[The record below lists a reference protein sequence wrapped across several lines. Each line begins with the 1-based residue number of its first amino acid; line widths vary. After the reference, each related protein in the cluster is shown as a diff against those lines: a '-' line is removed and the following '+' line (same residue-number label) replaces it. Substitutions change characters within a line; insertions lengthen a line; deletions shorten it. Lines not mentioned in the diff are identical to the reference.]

1 MNPQQRKYAL
11 IAGVAVVVIAL
22 SWAMFA
28 TLSWFLRR
36 PVPGSAAPVASAV
49 SAPAAASAA
58 SPHINATL
66 YFASE
71 DGQRLVSAQQEVP
84 LGGSTIEQARSILE
98 AQFAAKPPEP
108 LTSTIP
114 EGTAL
119 RGIYVSSQNDAFVDL
134 DPAVRSKHPG
144 GSMQEL
150 LTVYTIVNALLTN
163 LPTLQQVQILIDGRE
178 ADTLAGHVDLRRPL
192 KKNDS
197 LLATP
202 PSP

>member
-1 MNPQQRKYAL
+1 MNPQHRKYTL
-11 IAGVAVVVIAL
+11 IAGVAVAVIVL

-28 TLSWFLRR
+28 ALSWLLRR
-36 PVPGSAAPVASAV
+36 PVPGSEATTVPRVTAPAGGNPAAPR
-49 SAPAAASAA
+49 
-58 SPHINATL
+58 INATI

-71 DGQRLVSAQQEVP
+71 DGQRLVSVQQEVP
-84 LGGSTIEQARSILE
+84 LAGSVVEQARAILE
-98 AQFAAKPPEP
+98 AQFSAKPPES
-108 LTSTIP
+108 LTVTIP
-114 EGTAL
+114 EGTGV
-119 RGIYVSSQNDAFVDL
+119 RGLYVSSQNDVFVDL
-134 DPAVRSKHPG
+134 EPTVRSKHPG

-192 KKNDS
+192 KKNDN

-202 PSP
+202 P

>member
-1 MNPQQRKYAL
+1 VNPQQRKYAL

-28 TLSWFLRR
+28 ALAWLLRR
-36 PVPGSAAPVASAV
+36 PVPGSG
-49 SAPAAASAA
+49 APAVPAVTTPAGGGTA

-66 YFASE
+66 FFASE
-71 DGQRLVSAQQEVP
+71 DGQRLVSSQQEVP
-84 LGGSTIEQARSILE
+84 LGGSVVEQARAILD
-98 AQFAAKPPEP
+98 AQFSAKPPEG

-114 EGTAL
+114 EGTAI
-119 RGIYVSSQNDAFVDL
+119 RGIYVSSQNDVFVDL
-134 DPAVRSKHPG
+134 DPAVKTKHPG

-150 LTVYTIVNALLTN
+150 LTVYTIVNTLLTN
-163 LPTLQQVQILIDGRE
+163 LPMLQQVQILIDGRE

-192 KKNDS
+192 KKNDT

-202 PSP
+202 P

>member
-1 MNPQQRKYAL
+1 VNPSNRKYAL
-11 IAGVAVVVIAL
+11 IAGVAVAVIVL

-28 TLSWFLRR
+28 ALSWLLRR
-36 PVPGSAAPVASAV
+36 PVPGSEATTAPSVTTPAGNPAAPR
-49 SAPAAASAA
+49 
-58 SPHINATL
+58 INATL

-71 DGQRLVSAQQEVP
+71 DGQRLVSVQQEVP
-84 LGGSTIEQARSILE
+84 LAGSVVEQARAILE
-98 AQFAAKPPEP
+98 AQFSAKPPES
-108 LTSTIP
+108 LTSSIP
-114 EGTAL
+114 EGTAV
-119 RGIYVSSQNDAFVDL
+119 RGLYVSGQNDVFVDL
-134 DPAVRSKHPG
+134 EPMVRSKHPG

-163 LPTLQQVQILIDGRE
+163 LPTLQHVQILIDGRE

-202 PSP
+202 P

>member
-1 MNPQQRKYAL
+1 VNQQPRKYAL
-11 IAGVAVVVIAL
+11 IAGVAVAVIAL

-28 TLSWFLRR
+28 ALAWLLRR
-36 PVPGSAAPVASAV
+36 PVPGSGATTVPAVTAPAGNPAAPR
-49 SAPAAASAA
+49 
-58 SPHINATL
+58 INATL

-84 LGGSTIEQARSILE
+84 LGGSVVEQARAILE
-98 AQFAAKPPEP
+98 AQFTAKPPES

-114 EGTAL
+114 EGTAV
-119 RGIYVSSQNDAFVDL
+119 RGVYVSSQNDVFVDL
-134 DPAVRSKHPG
+134 EPTVRSKHPG

-192 KKNDS
+192 KKNNN

-202 PSP
+202 P

>member
-22 SWAMFA
+22 SWGMFA
-28 TLSWFLRR
+28 ALAWLLRR
-36 PVPGSAAPVASAV
+36 PVPGSGAPAV
-49 SAPAAASAA
+49 PGVTAPAAGNAA
-58 SPHINATL
+58 APHINATL

-71 DGQRLVSAQQEVP
+71 DGQRLVSSQQEVP
-84 LGGSTIEQARSILE
+84 LGGSTVEQARSILD
-98 AQFAAKPPEP
+98 AQFSAKPPER

-114 EGTAL
+114 EGTSI
-119 RGIYVSSQNDAFVDL
+119 RGIYVSSQNDVFVDL
-134 DPAVRSKHPG
+134 DPAVRMKHPG

-202 PSP
+202 P

>member
-1 MNPQQRKYAL
+1 MNPQHRKYAL

-22 SWAMFA
+22 SWGMFA
-28 TLSWFLRR
+28 ALAWLLRR
-36 PVPGSAAPVASAV
+36 PVPGSGEPIVPAVTAPPAD
-49 SAPAAASAA
+49 AAA
-58 SPHINATL
+58 PHINATL

-71 DGQRLVSAQQEVP
+71 DGQRLVSSQQEVP
-84 LGGSTIEQARSILE
+84 LGGSTVEQARAILA
-98 AQFAAKPPEP
+98 AQFSAKPPEP

-114 EGTAL
+114 EGTTV

-134 DPAVRSKHPG
+134 DSAVRTKHPG

-202 PSP
+202 P

>member
-1 MNPQQRKYAL
+1 MNLPQRRYAL
-11 IAGVAVVVIAL
+11 IAGVTVVVVAL

-28 TLSWFLRR
+28 GLSWLLRR
-36 PVPGSAAPVASAV
+36 PVPGAASMPAPAIAAPTGN
-49 SAPAAASAA
+49 PPL
-58 SPHINATL
+58 PHINATI

-84 LGGSTIEQARSILE
+84 LGSSVVEQARAILD
-98 AQFAAKPPEP
+98 AQFAARPQPP

-114 EGTAL
+114 EGSTV
-119 RGIYVSSQNDAFVDL
+119 RGIYVSNQNEAFVDL
-134 DPAVRSKHPG
+134 DATVRAKHPG

-150 LTVYTIVNALLTN
+150 LTVYTIVNVLITN

-192 KKNDS
+192 KKNDM

-202 PSP
+202 P

>member
-11 IAGVAVVVIAL
+11 IAGVAVAVVAL

-28 TLSWFLRR
+28 ALGWLLRR
-36 PVPGSAAPVASAV
+36 PVPGSESTA
-49 SAPAAASAA
+49 APAAATTPGDPA
-58 SPHINATL
+58 PRINATL
-66 YFASE
+66 YFASD
-71 DGQRLVSAQQEVP
+71 DGQRLVAAPQEVR
-84 LGGSTIEQARSILE
+84 LGGSTVEQARAILD
-98 AQFAAKPPEP
+98 AQFSAKPPEG

-114 EGTAL
+114 EGAAV
-119 RGIYVSSQNDAFVDL
+119 RGIYVSSQNDVFVDL
-134 DPAVRSKHPG
+134 EPTVRSKHPG

-192 KKNDS
+192 KKNDT

-202 PSP
+202 P

>member
-1 MNPQQRKYAL
+1 MNPQHRKYAL
-11 IAGVAVVVIAL
+11 IAGVAVVVVAL

-28 TLSWFLRR
+28 ALSWLLRS
-36 PVPGSAAPVASAV
+36 PVPGSDAATVPALATPAGGSPAAPR
-49 SAPAAASAA
+49 
-58 SPHINATL
+58 INATL

-84 LGGSTIEQARSILE
+84 LGGSIVEQARAILE
-98 AQFAAKPPEP
+98 AQLVAKPPAP

-114 EGTAL
+114 EGTTV
-119 RGIYVSSQNDAFVDL
+119 RGIYVSSQNEVFVDL
-134 DPAVRSKHPG
+134 DPTVRSKHPG

-163 LPTLQQVQILIDGRE
+163 LPTLQQVQILVDGRE

-202 PSP
+202 P

>member
-1 MNPQQRKYAL
+1 VKLNPQQRKYAL
-11 IAGVAVVVIAL
+11 IAGVAVVVVAL

-28 TLSWFLRR
+28 ALAWLLRS
-36 PVPGSAAPVASAV
+36 PVPGSGNANGSAITAPSGDSPAAPR
-49 SAPAAASAA
+49 
-58 SPHINATL
+58 INATL

-71 DGQRLVSAQQEVP
+71 DGQRLVSSQQEVP
-84 LGGSTIEQARSILE
+84 FGGTTLEQARAILD
-98 AQFAAKPPEP
+98 AQFAAKPQPP

-114 EGTAL
+114 EGATV
-119 RGIYVSSQNDAFVDL
+119 RGIYVSSQNEVFVDL
-134 DPAVRSKHPG
+134 DPTMRTKHPG

-150 LTVYTIVNALLTN
+150 LTVYTIVNVLLTN

-202 PSP
+202 P

>member
-1 MNPQQRKYAL
+1 MNPQHRKYAL
-11 IAGVAVVVIAL
+11 IAGVAVVVVAL
-22 SWAMFA
+22 SWGMFA
-28 TLSWFLRR
+28 ALSWLLRS
-36 PVPGSAAPVASAV
+36 PVPGSGATGVPAVTAPAGDNPAAPR
-49 SAPAAASAA
+49 
-58 SPHINATL
+58 INATL
-66 YFASE
+66 YFASQ

-84 LGGSTIEQARSILE
+84 LGGSVVEQARAILE
-98 AQFAAKPPEP
+98 AQFAAKPQEP

-114 EGTAL
+114 EGTAV
-119 RGIYVSSQNDAFVDL
+119 RGIYVSSQNDVFVDL
-134 DPAVRSKHPG
+134 EPTVRSKHPG

-202 PSP
+202 P

>member
-1 MNPQQRKYAL
+1 VNPQHRKYAL
-11 IAGVAVVVIAL
+11 IAGVAVAVIVL

-28 TLSWFLRR
+28 ALSWLLRR
-36 PVPGSAAPVASAV
+36 PVPGSEATTVPSVTAPAGGNPAAPR
-49 SAPAAASAA
+49 
-58 SPHINATL
+58 INATL

-71 DGQRLVSAQQEVP
+71 DGQRLVSVQQEVP
-84 LGGSTIEQARSILE
+84 LAGSVVEQARAILE
-98 AQFAAKPPEP
+98 AQFSAKPPESLIP
-108 LTSTIP
+108 TIP
-114 EGTAL
+114 EGAAV
-119 RGIYVSSQNDAFVDL
+119 RGLYVSSQNDVFVDL
-134 DPAVRSKHPG
+134 EPTVRSKHPG

-192 KKNDS
+192 KKNDN

-202 PSP
+202 P

>member
-1 MNPQQRKYAL
+1 VNPQHRKYAL

-28 TLSWFLRR
+28 ALAWLLRR
-36 PVPGSAAPVASAV
+36 PVPGSGSPTVPAAT
-49 SAPAAASAA
+49 APAAGNPAA
-58 SPHINATL
+58 PRINATL

-84 LGGSTIEQARSILE
+84 LGGSLVEQARAILQ
-98 AQFAAKPPEP
+98 AQFTAKPPES

-114 EGTAL
+114 DGTAV
-119 RGIYVSSQNDAFVDL
+119 RGIYVSSQNDVFVDL
-134 DPAVRSKHPG
+134 EPTVRSKHPG

-192 KKNDS
+192 KKNDN

-202 PSP
+202 P

>member
-1 MNPQQRKYAL
+1 MNPQHRKYAL
-11 IAGVAVVVIAL
+11 IAGLAVVVVAL

-28 TLSWFLRR
+28 ALSWLLRS
-36 PVPGSAAPVASAV
+36 PVPGSGATAPALATPAGSNPAAPR
-49 SAPAAASAA
+49 
-58 SPHINATL
+58 INATL

-71 DGQRLVSAQQEVP
+71 DGQRLVSVQQEVP
-84 LGGSTIEQARSILE
+84 LGGSIVEQARAILE
-98 AQFAAKPPEP
+98 AQLIATPPAP

-114 EGTAL
+114 EGTTV
-119 RGIYVSSQNDAFVDL
+119 RGIYVSSQNEVFVDL
-134 DPAVRSKHPG
+134 DPTVRSKHPG

-163 LPTLQQVQILIDGRE
+163 LPTLQQVQILVDGRE

-192 KKNDS
+192 KKNDL

-202 PSP
+202 P

>member
-1 MNPQQRKYAL
+1 VNPQQRRYAL
-11 IAGVAVVVIAL
+11 IAGVAVAVVAL

-28 TLSWFLRR
+28 ALGWLLRR
-36 PVPGSAAPVASAV
+36 PVPGSESPAAPTAA
-49 SAPAAASAA
+49 ATPDPAA
-58 SPHINATL
+58 PRINATL

-71 DGQRLVSAQQEVP
+71 DGQRLVASQQEVR
-84 LGGSTIEQARSILE
+84 LGGSIVEQARAILD
-98 AQFAAKPPEP
+98 AQFSTTPPEG

-114 EGTAL
+114 EGAAV
-119 RGIYVSSQNDAFVDL
+119 RGIYVSSQNEVFVDL
-134 DPAVRSKHPG
+134 EPTARSKHPG

-192 KKNDS
+192 KKNDT

-202 PSP
+202 P